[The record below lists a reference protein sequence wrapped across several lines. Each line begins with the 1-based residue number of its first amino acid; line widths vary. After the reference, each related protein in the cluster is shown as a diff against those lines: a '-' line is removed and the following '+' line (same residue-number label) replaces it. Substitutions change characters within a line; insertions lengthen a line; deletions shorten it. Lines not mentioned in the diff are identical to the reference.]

1 MNRITEL
8 FQRKDRNLLSV
19 YFTAGYPV
27 LEDTVEIIQMLENRG
42 VDLVEIGIPFSD
54 PMADGV
60 VIQQS
65 STQALKNGMT
75 LPVLLEQLT
84 SIRSRVEL
92 PLLLMGYLNPMLR
105 YGMENLFRKG
115 MEIGIDG
122 MIIPDLP
129 FQEYLESVKP
139 LCEKYDIPVI
149 MLITPETS
157 DERIRLIDE
166 YCGGFIYMVSSA
178 STTGVKDRFT
188 AGQIEYFQRIDRLN
202 LKNKRLIGFGIS
214 NGESLSTVCRYS
226 SGAIIGS
233 LFVIKPTFTNMA
245 LVPSLI
251 GLCGGICAGIAYAMV
266 RILGKRG
273 QKASSVVIFF
283 SGFSCVVTLPYLLL
297 DFHPMSGLQI
307 LTLLGAGLAAAGGQF
322 GITAAYY
329 HAPAKEISIYDYSQI
344 IFSTILG
351 FFLFGQV
358 PDRYSVLGYVII
370 CAMALWMFVYNK
382 NRD

>member
-1 MNRITEL
+1 MCNFYAVDHLVLSDASMLNKMSPFFVII
-8 FQRKDRNLLSV
+8 FSFLLLKEKMSP
-19 YFTAGYPV
+19 A
-27 LEDTVEIIQMLENRG
+27 
-42 VDLVEIGIPFSD
+42 
-54 PMADGV
+54 
-60 VIQQS
+60 
-65 STQALKNGMT
+65 QALA
-75 LPVLLEQLT
+75 V
-84 SIRSRVEL
+84 
-92 PLLLMGYLNPMLR
+92 
-105 YGMENLFRKG
+105 
-115 MEIGIDG
+115 
-122 MIIPDLP
+122 
-129 FQEYLESVKP
+129 
-139 LCEKYDIPVI
+139 
-149 MLITPETS
+149 
-157 DERIRLIDE
+157 
-166 YCGGFIYMVSSA
+166 
-178 STTGVKDRFT
+178 
-188 AGQIEYFQRIDRLN
+188 AGAF
-202 LKNKRLIGFGIS
+202 
-214 NGESLSTVCRYS
+214 
-226 SGAIIGS
+226 IGS

-266 RILGKRG
+266 RILGQRG
-273 QKASSVVIFF
+273 QKGSSVVIFF

-358 PDRYSVLGYVII
+358 PDKYSVLGYVII

>member
-1 MNRITEL
+1 MVDGGGGNTILHQLKAAGLNWMDMRDIFVTH
-8 FQRKDRNLLSV
+8 KHIDHLLGILCNFYAV
-19 YFTAGYPV
+19 DHLV
-27 LEDTVEIIQMLENRG
+27 LADASMLNKMSPFFVII
-42 VDLVEIGIPFSD
+42 FSFLLLKEKMS
-54 PMADGV
+54 PA
-60 VIQQS
+60 
-65 STQALKNGMT
+65 QALA
-75 LPVLLEQLT
+75 V
-84 SIRSRVEL
+84 
-92 PLLLMGYLNPMLR
+92 
-105 YGMENLFRKG
+105 
-115 MEIGIDG
+115 
-122 MIIPDLP
+122 
-129 FQEYLESVKP
+129 
-139 LCEKYDIPVI
+139 
-149 MLITPETS
+149 
-157 DERIRLIDE
+157 
-166 YCGGFIYMVSSA
+166 
-178 STTGVKDRFT
+178 
-188 AGQIEYFQRIDRLN
+188 AGAF
-202 LKNKRLIGFGIS
+202 
-214 NGESLSTVCRYS
+214 
-226 SGAIIGS
+226 IGS

-266 RILGKRG
+266 RILGQRG
-273 QKASSVVIFF
+273 QKGSSVVIFF

-382 NRD
+382 NRE

>member
-1 MNRITEL
+1 MVENHPDI
-8 FQRKDRNLLSV
+8 RKQEYRGIACLVLSAFCFALMSMFVHLAGDLPSMQKSFFRNLVAALAAVVLLWRVGEPFRIRRENLPYFLMRSIFGTMGVLCNFYAVDHLVLSDASMLNKMSPFFV
-19 YFTAGYPV
+19 
-27 LEDTVEIIQMLENRG
+27 II
-42 VDLVEIGIPFSD
+42 FSFLLLKEKMS
-54 PMADGV
+54 PA
-60 VIQQS
+60 
-65 STQALKNGMT
+65 QALA
-75 LPVLLEQLT
+75 V
-84 SIRSRVEL
+84 
-92 PLLLMGYLNPMLR
+92 
-105 YGMENLFRKG
+105 
-115 MEIGIDG
+115 
-122 MIIPDLP
+122 
-129 FQEYLESVKP
+129 
-139 LCEKYDIPVI
+139 
-149 MLITPETS
+149 
-157 DERIRLIDE
+157 
-166 YCGGFIYMVSSA
+166 
-178 STTGVKDRFT
+178 
-188 AGQIEYFQRIDRLN
+188 AGAF
-202 LKNKRLIGFGIS
+202 
-214 NGESLSTVCRYS
+214 
-226 SGAIIGS
+226 IGS

-266 RILGKRG
+266 RILGQRG
-273 QKASSVVIFF
+273 QKGSSVVIFF

-382 NRD
+382 NRE

>member
-1 MNRITEL
+1 MEKQRYKGILYIICSAFCFALMNMFVRAAGDLPSIQKS
-8 FQRKDRNLLSV
+8 FFRNLV
-19 YFTAGYPV
+19 AFVFAM
-27 LEDTVEIIQMLENRG
+27 IILKKN
-42 VDLVEIGIPFSD
+42 DIPFRCKRENLKYLLIRSICGTLGILCNYYAVDHLVLSD
-54 PMADGV
+54 ASMLNKMSPFF
-60 VIQQS
+60 VIIFS
-65 STQALKNGMT
+65 FLLLKEKMSPAQALA
-75 LPVLLEQLT
+75 V
-84 SIRSRVEL
+84 
-92 PLLLMGYLNPMLR
+92 
-105 YGMENLFRKG
+105 
-115 MEIGIDG
+115 
-122 MIIPDLP
+122 
-129 FQEYLESVKP
+129 
-139 LCEKYDIPVI
+139 
-149 MLITPETS
+149 
-157 DERIRLIDE
+157 
-166 YCGGFIYMVSSA
+166 
-178 STTGVKDRFT
+178 
-188 AGQIEYFQRIDRLN
+188 AGAF
-202 LKNKRLIGFGIS
+202 
-214 NGESLSTVCRYS
+214 
-226 SGAIIGS
+226 IGS

-266 RILGKRG
+266 RILGQRG
-273 QKASSVVIFF
+273 QKGSSVVIFF

-382 NRD
+382 NRE

>member
-1 MNRITEL
+1 MSSISKKQQAIIYIICSAFFFALMNMFVRMSGDLPSIQKS
-8 FQRKDRNLLSV
+8 FFRNLVAFFFALIILLRSKEGFSFQKKNLPAFIGRSFFGTLGILCNFYAVDHLVLSDASMLNKMSPFLV
-19 YFTAGYPV
+19 
-27 LEDTVEIIQMLENRG
+27 II
-42 VDLVEIGIPFSD
+42 FSFLLLKEKMS
-54 PMADGV
+54 PA
-60 VIQQS
+60 
-65 STQALKNGMT
+65 QALA
-75 LPVLLEQLT
+75 V
-84 SIRSRVEL
+84 
-92 PLLLMGYLNPMLR
+92 
-105 YGMENLFRKG
+105 
-115 MEIGIDG
+115 
-122 MIIPDLP
+122 
-129 FQEYLESVKP
+129 
-139 LCEKYDIPVI
+139 
-149 MLITPETS
+149 
-157 DERIRLIDE
+157 
-166 YCGGFIYMVSSA
+166 
-178 STTGVKDRFT
+178 
-188 AGQIEYFQRIDRLN
+188 AGAF
-202 LKNKRLIGFGIS
+202 
-214 NGESLSTVCRYS
+214 
-226 SGAIIGS
+226 IGS

-266 RILGKRG
+266 RILGQRG
-273 QKASSVVIFF
+273 QKGSSVVIFF

-382 NRD
+382 NRE